1 MELTAKEQQRFNE
14 LLKRRPNGKLITK
27 PLLGFGEAIIFV
39 DENNNFI
46 RDITDYNANIDNF

>member
-1 MELTAKEQQRFNE
+1 MDLTPKEQLRFNE

-39 DENNNFI
+39 DENNNFV
-46 RDITDYNANIDNF
+46 RDITEYIAKNK

>member
-1 MELTAKEQQRFNE
+1 MDLTTKEQQQFDE

-39 DENNNFI
+39 DENNNFV
-46 RDITDYNANIDNF
+46 RDITDYNSKNK